1 MYQIVL
7 TLTANGVRSG
17 KLIACRGEPG
27 QVDAHERIDR
37 QIGREMHWC
46 SRLWPVGVVAQVA
59 AMGSSSFA

>member
-27 QVDAHERIDR
+27 QVDANGRIDR
-37 QIGREMHWC
+37 QICRYDGI
-46 SRLWPVGVVAQVA
+46 LPVGVTARVEAL
-59 AMGSSSFA
+59 GSP